1 MKTPSVFRSLL
12 RILLNELL
20 KRRSIM
26 TNFTEFAL
34 IEINVPI
41 SLVRYSKTIYK
52 KYHFTE
58 NPLHFDA
65 FLSTDALMHQPSA
78 KLAIA
83 TVENNLDETD
93 TETFYGRLLRENTS
107 SNTMTVHLFSAFTHP
122 LKQIYQENYAIE
134 SINLSDSLGNR
145 AIQVN
150 RNICHEITM
159 DELLKQYYSRNYVH
173 KTPNNF
179 TVAKNLQKFINDY
192 QQEIHIAYRLG
203 LFTKN
208 LKESVHNNFEF
219 ETDSTSSELLSSN
232 AITTNPDKNLTL
244 EDFLQNKPD
253 SMSVEEFLDDLLKDT
268 DYDQTSITDYLD
280 IINDPNINDYL
291 TIKMTNKE
299 TNDSISFTI
308 FVTEPYN
315 SDLDEINSKEI
326 ADEIIA
332 WLAKVLDGIISNLT

>member
-1 MKTPSVFRSLL
+1 
-12 RILLNELL
+12 
-20 KRRSIM
+20 M

-34 IEINVPI
+34 IEINVPV
-41 SLVRYSKTIYK
+41 SLVRYSETIYK

-83 TVENNLDETD
+83 AVENNLDETD

-107 SNTMTVHLFSAFTHP
+107 SNTVTVHLFSTFTHP

-150 RNICHEITM
+150 RDICHEITA
-159 DELLKQYYSRNYVH
+159 DELLARYSSKNYVH
-173 KTPNNF
+173 ETPNNF
-179 TVAKNLQKFINDY
+179 TVAKNLQEFINDY
-192 QQEIHIAYRLG
+192 QKEIHIAYRLG

-219 ETDSTSSELLSSN
+219 ETDSAPSELLSSN

-244 EDFLQNKPD
+244 EDFLRNKPD
-253 SMSVEEFLDDLLKDT
+253 SMSVEEFLEDLLEDT
-268 DYDQTSITDYLD
+268 DYGMAINDYLD
-280 IINDPNINDYL
+280 LINDPSINDYL
-291 TIKMTNKE
+291 TITMTNKE
-299 TNDSISFTI
+299 TNDRISFTI

-315 SDLDEINSKEI
+315 SDLDEITSEEI
-326 ADEIIA
+326 ADEAIA
-332 WLAKVLDGIISNLT
+332 WLANVIGDVVSNEIANVPADIIADWS

>member
-1 MKTPSVFRSLL
+1 
-12 RILLNELL
+12 
-20 KRRSIM
+20 M
-26 TNFTEFAL
+26 TYINEFAL
-34 IEINVPI
+34 IEINVPV
-41 SLVRYSKTIYK
+41 SLVRYSETIYK
-52 KYHFTE
+52 KYYFTE

-65 FLSTDALMHQPSA
+65 FLSTDALMHQPST

-83 TVENNLDETD
+83 SLENNLDETD
-93 TETFYGRLLRENTS
+93 TETFYERLLREDTS
-107 SNTMTVHLFSAFTHP
+107 SNIATVHLFSALTHP
-122 LKQIYQENYAIE
+122 LKQIYQENYAVE

-159 DELLKQYYSRNYVH
+159 DELLTRYSSRNYVH

-232 AITTNPDKNLTL
+232 TITTNPDKNLTL
-244 EDFLQNKPD
+244 ENFLQNKPD

-308 FVTEPYN
+308 FVTDPYN
-315 SDLDEINSKEI
+315 SDLDEIDSEEI
-326 ADEIIA
+326 AEEIIA

>member
-1 MKTPSVFRSLL
+1 
-12 RILLNELL
+12 
-20 KRRSIM
+20 M
-26 TNFTEFAL
+26 TNFTEFSL
-34 IEINVPI
+34 IEINVPV
-41 SLVRYSKTIYK
+41 SLVRYSETIYK

-58 NPLHFDA
+58 QPLHFDA

-83 TVENNLDETD
+83 AVENNFNETD

-107 SNTMTVHLFSAFTHP
+107 SNTVTVHLFSAFTHP
-122 LKQIYQENYAIE
+122 LKQIHQENYAVE

-150 RNICHEITM
+150 RDICHEITM
-159 DELLKQYYSRNYVH
+159 DELLARYSSKNYVR

-179 TVAKNLQKFINDY
+179 TVAKNLQEFINDY
-192 QQEIHIAYRLG
+192 QKEIHIAYRLG

-219 ETDSTSSELLSSN
+219 ETDSAPSELLSSN

-244 EDFLQNKPD
+244 DDFLRNKPD
-253 SMSVEEFLDDLLKDT
+253 SMSVEEFLDELLEDT
-268 DYDQTSITDYLD
+268 DYGTAIHDYLD
-280 IINDPNINDYL
+280 LINDPSINDYL

-299 TNDSISFTI
+299 TNDSVSFTI

-315 SDLDEINSKEI
+315 SDLDEITSEEI
-326 ADEIIA
+326 ADEAIA
-332 WLAKVLDGIISNLT
+332 WLSNVINDVFNYEIANLLADIIADII

>member
-1 MKTPSVFRSLL
+1 
-12 RILLNELL
+12 
-20 KRRSIM
+20 M

-34 IEINVPI
+34 IEINVPV
-41 SLVRYSKTIYK
+41 SLVRYSETIYK

-83 TVENNLDETD
+83 AVENNFSETD

-107 SNTMTVHLFSAFTHP
+107 SNTVTVHLFSTFTHP
-122 LKQIYQENYAIE
+122 LKQIHQENYAIE

-150 RNICHEITM
+150 RDICHEITA
-159 DELLKQYYSRNYVH
+159 DELLARYSSKNYVRE
-173 KTPNNF
+173 TPNNF
-179 TVAKNLQKFINDY
+179 TVAKNLQEFVNDY
-192 QQEIHIAYRLG
+192 QKEIHIAYRLG

-219 ETDSTSSELLSSN
+219 ETDSAPSELLSSN

-244 EDFLQNKPD
+244 DDFLRNKPD
-253 SMSVEEFLDDLLKDT
+253 SMSVEEFLEDLLEDT
-268 DYDQTSITDYLD
+268 DYGMAINDYLD
-280 IINDPNINDYL
+280 RINDPCINDYL

-299 TNDSISFTI
+299 TNDSVSFTI

-315 SDLDEINSKEI
+315 SDLDEITSEEI
-326 ADEIIA
+326 AEEIIA
-332 WLAKVLDGIISNLT
+332 WIANVINDVVKNEIANVLANVIANMD

>member
-1 MKTPSVFRSLL
+1 
-12 RILLNELL
+12 
-20 KRRSIM
+20 M
-26 TNFTEFAL
+26 TNFTEFSL
-34 IEINVPI
+34 IEINVPV
-41 SLVRYSKTIYK
+41 SLVRYSETIYK
-52 KYHFTE
+52 KYYFTE

-83 TVENNLDETD
+83 AVENNLDETD

-107 SNTMTVHLFSAFTHP
+107 SNTVTVHLFSTFTHP
-122 LKQIYQENYAIE
+122 LKQIYQENYAVE

-150 RNICHEITM
+150 RDICHEITM
-159 DELLKQYYSRNYVH
+159 DELLARYSSKNYVR
-173 KTPNNF
+173 KTPINF
-179 TVAKNLQKFINDY
+179 TVAKNLQEFINDY
-192 QQEIHIAYRLG
+192 QKEIHIAYRLG

-219 ETDSTSSELLSSN
+219 ETDSAPSELLSSN

-244 EDFLQNKPD
+244 EDFLRNKPD
-253 SMSVEEFLDDLLKDT
+253 SMSVEEFLDELLEDT
-268 DYDQTSITDYLD
+268 DYDRASIANYLD
-280 IINDPNINDYL
+280 LINDPSINDYL

-299 TNDSISFTI
+299 TNDSVSFTI

-315 SDLDEINSKEI
+315 SDLDEITSEEI
-326 ADEIIA
+326 ADETIA
-332 WLAKVLDGIISNLT
+332 WLANVIGDVVSNEIANVLADIIANMD

>member
-1 MKTPSVFRSLL
+1 
-12 RILLNELL
+12 
-20 KRRSIM
+20 M
-26 TNFTEFAL
+26 TNFTEFSL
-34 IEINVPI
+34 IEINVPV
-41 SLVRYSKTIYK
+41 SLVRYSETIYK

-83 TVENNLDETD
+83 AVENNFSETD

-107 SNTMTVHLFSAFTHP
+107 SNTVTVHLFSTFTHP
-122 LKQIYQENYAIE
+122 LKQIYQENYAVE

-150 RNICHEITM
+150 RDICHEITM
-159 DELLKQYYSRNYVH
+159 DELLARYSSKNYVR

-179 TVAKNLQKFINDY
+179 TVAKNLQEFINDY
-192 QQEIHIAYRLG
+192 QKEIHIAYRLG

-219 ETDSTSSELLSSN
+219 ETDSAPSELLSSN
-232 AITTNPDKNLTL
+232 AITTNTDKNLTL
-244 EDFLQNKPD
+244 EDFLRNKPD
-253 SMSVEEFLDDLLKDT
+253 SMSVEEFLEDLLEDT
-268 DYDQTSITDYLD
+268 DYRTSINDYLD
-280 IINDPNINDYL
+280 LINDPSINDYL

-315 SDLDEINSKEI
+315 SDLDEITSEEI
-326 ADEIIA
+326 ADEAIA
-332 WLAKVLDGIISNLT
+332 WIAKVINDIFLNEIANVLADAIANMD

>member
-1 MKTPSVFRSLL
+1 
-12 RILLNELL
+12 
-20 KRRSIM
+20 M
-26 TNFTEFAL
+26 TNFTEFSL
-34 IEINVPI
+34 IEINVPV
-41 SLVRYSKTIYK
+41 SLVRYSETIYK

-83 TVENNLDETD
+83 AVENNLDETD

-107 SNTMTVHLFSAFTHP
+107 SNTVTVHLFSAFTHP
-122 LKQIYQENYAIE
+122 LKQIYQENYAVE

-150 RNICHEITM
+150 RDICHEITM
-159 DELLKQYYSRNYVH
+159 DELLALYSSKNYVR

-179 TVAKNLQKFINDY
+179 TVAKNLQEFINDY
-192 QQEIHIAYRLG
+192 QKEIHIAYRLG

-219 ETDSTSSELLSSN
+219 ETDSAPSELLSSN

-244 EDFLQNKPD
+244 EDFLRNKPD
-253 SMSVEEFLDDLLKDT
+253 SMSVEEFLEDLLEDT
-268 DYDQTSITDYLD
+268 DYRTSINDYLD
-280 IINDPNINDYL
+280 LINDPSINDYL

-315 SDLDEINSKEI
+315 SDLDEITSEEI
-326 ADEIIA
+326 ADEAIA
-332 WLAKVLDGIISNLT
+332 WIAKVINDIFLNEIANVLADAIANMD

>member
-1 MKTPSVFRSLL
+1 
-12 RILLNELL
+12 
-20 KRRSIM
+20 M

-34 IEINVPI
+34 IEINVPV
-41 SLVRYSKTIYK
+41 SLVRYSETIYK
-52 KYHFTE
+52 KYHFAE

-78 KLAIA
+78 KLAIVA
-83 TVENNLDETD
+83 VENNLDETD
-93 TETFYGRLLRENTS
+93 TETFYGRLLREDTS
-107 SNTMTVHLFSAFTHP
+107 SNTVTVHLFSAFTHP
-122 LKQIYQENYAIE
+122 LKQIYQENYAVE

-150 RNICHEITM
+150 KNICQEITM
-159 DELLKQYYSRNYVH
+159 DELLAQYSSKNYVR

-179 TVAKNLQKFINDY
+179 TVAKNLQEFINDY
-192 QQEIHIAYRLG
+192 QKEIHIVYRLG

-219 ETDSTSSELLSSN
+219 ETDSTPSELLSSN

-244 EDFLQNKPD
+244 EDFLRNKPD
-253 SMSVEEFLDDLLKDT
+253 SMSVEEFLDELLEDT
-268 DYDQTSITDYLD
+268 DYDRASIANYLD
-280 IINDPNINDYL
+280 LINDPSINDYL

-299 TNDSISFTI
+299 TNDSVSFTI

-315 SDLDEINSKEI
+315 SDLDEITSEEI

-332 WLAKVLDGIISNLT
+332 WLAKVISDVVAKEIANVLINILADMI

>member
-1 MKTPSVFRSLL
+1 
-12 RILLNELL
+12 
-20 KRRSIM
+20 M

-34 IEINVPI
+34 IEINVPV
-41 SLVRYSKTIYK
+41 SLVRYSETIYK

-83 TVENNLDETD
+83 SLENNLNETE

-107 SNTMTVHLFSAFTHP
+107 SNTVTVHLFSTFTHP
-122 LKQIYQENYAIE
+122 LKQIYQENYAVE

-159 DELLKQYYSRNYVH
+159 DELLARYSSKNYVR
-173 KTPNNF
+173 KIPNNF
-179 TVAKNLQKFINDY
+179 TVAKNLQKFIAEY
-192 QQEIHIAYRLG
+192 QKEIHIAYRLG

-219 ETDSTSSELLSSN
+219 EVDNAPSELLSSN
-232 AITTNPDKNLTL
+232 AITIYPYKNLTL
-244 EDFLQNKPD
+244 DDFLQNKPD
-253 SMSVEEFLDDLLKDT
+253 SMSVEKFLDDLLEDT
-268 DYDQTSITDYLD
+268 DAGMSIDDYLD
-280 IINDPNINDYL
+280 RINDPSINDYL
-291 TIKMTNKE
+291 TITMTNKE
-299 TNDSISFTI
+299 TNDNISFTI

-315 SDLDEINSKEI
+315 SDLDEINSEEI
-326 ADEIIA
+326 ADEAIA
-332 WLAKVLDGIISNLT
+332 WLANVIRDVVKNEIANVLADVIAEWS

>member
-1 MKTPSVFRSLL
+1 
-12 RILLNELL
+12 
-20 KRRSIM
+20 M
-26 TNFTEFAL
+26 TYINEFAL
-34 IEINVPI
+34 IEINVPV
-41 SLVRYSKTIYK
+41 SLVRYSETIYK
-52 KYHFTE
+52 KYYFTE

-83 TVENNLDETD
+83 SLENNLDETD

-107 SNTMTVHLFSAFTHP
+107 SNTVTVHLFSAFTHP
-122 LKQIYQENYAIE
+122 LKQIHQENYAVE

-145 AIQVN
+145 AIQIN
-150 RNICHEITM
+150 RDICHEITM
-159 DELLKQYYSRNYVH
+159 DELLARYSSKNYVRE
-173 KTPNNF
+173 TPNNF
-179 TVAKNLQKFINDY
+179 TVAKNLQEFINDY
-192 QQEIHIAYRLG
+192 QKEIHIAYRLG

-219 ETDSTSSELLSSN
+219 ETDSALSELLSSN

-244 EDFLQNKPD
+244 EDFLRNKPD
-253 SMSVEEFLDDLLKDT
+253 SMSVEEFLDELLEDT
-268 DYDQTSITDYLD
+268 DYDRASIANYLD
-280 IINDPNINDYL
+280 LINDPSINDYL

-299 TNDSISFTI
+299 TNDSVSFTI

-326 ADEIIA
+326 ADEAIA
-332 WLAKVLDGIISNLT
+332 WLAKVIGDVVSNEIANVLADVIANMD

>member
-1 MKTPSVFRSLL
+1 
-12 RILLNELL
+12 
-20 KRRSIM
+20 M
-26 TNFTEFAL
+26 TNFTEFSL
-34 IEINVPI
+34 IEINVPV
-41 SLVRYSKTIYK
+41 SLVRYSETIYK

-83 TVENNLDETD
+83 SLENNLNETD
-93 TETFYGRLLRENTS
+93 IETFYGRLLRENTS
-107 SNTMTVHLFSAFTHP
+107 SNTVTAHLFSAFTHP
-122 LKQIYQENYAIE
+122 LKQIHQENYAVE

-145 AIQVN
+145 AIQIN
-150 RNICHEITM
+150 RDICHEITM
-159 DELLKQYYSRNYVH
+159 DELLARYSSKNYVRE
-173 KTPNNF
+173 TPNNF
-179 TVAKNLQKFINDY
+179 TVAKNLQEFINDY
-192 QQEIHIAYRLG
+192 QKEIHIAYRLG

-219 ETDSTSSELLSSN
+219 ETDSALSELLSSN

-244 EDFLQNKPD
+244 EDFLRNKPD
-253 SMSVEEFLDDLLKDT
+253 SMSVEEFLDELLEDT
-268 DYDQTSITDYLD
+268 DYDRASIANYLD
-280 IINDPNINDYL
+280 LINDPSINDYL

-326 ADEIIA
+326 ADEAIA
-332 WLAKVLDGIISNLT
+332 WLANVINNIFLNEIANLLADVIANMD

>member
-1 MKTPSVFRSLL
+1 
-12 RILLNELL
+12 
-20 KRRSIM
+20 M

-34 IEINVPI
+34 IEINVPV
-41 SLVRYSKTIYK
+41 SLVRYSETIYK

-83 TVENNLDETD
+83 AVENNFSETD

-107 SNTMTVHLFSAFTHP
+107 SNTVTVHLFSTFTHP
-122 LKQIYQENYAIE
+122 LKQIYQENYAVE

-150 RNICHEITM
+150 RDICHEITM
-159 DELLKQYYSRNYVH
+159 DELLARYSSKNYVR
-173 KTPNNF
+173 KIPNNF
-179 TVAKNLQKFINDY
+179 TVAKNLQEFINDY
-192 QQEIHIAYRLG
+192 QKEIHIAYRLG

-208 LKESVHNNFEF
+208 LKKSIHNNFEF
-219 ETDSTSSELLSSN
+219 ETDSAPSELLSSN

-244 EDFLQNKPD
+244 EDFLRNKPD
-253 SMSVEEFLDDLLKDT
+253 SMSVEEFLEDLLEDT
-268 DYDQTSITDYLD
+268 DYGMAINDYLD
-280 IINDPNINDYL
+280 LINDPCINDYL
-291 TIKMTNKE
+291 TITMTNKE

-315 SDLDEINSKEI
+315 SDLNEITSEEI
-326 ADEIIA
+326 ADETIA
-332 WLAKVLDGIISNLT
+332 WLSNVINDVVNYEIANLLIDIIANMD

>member
-1 MKTPSVFRSLL
+1 
-12 RILLNELL
+12 
-20 KRRSIM
+20 M
-26 TNFTEFAL
+26 TNFTEFSL
-34 IEINVPI
+34 IEINVPV
-41 SLVRYSKTIYK
+41 SLVRYSETIYK

-65 FLSTDALMHQPSA
+65 FLSTDALMHQPST

-83 TVENNLDETD
+83 AVENNLNETD

-107 SNTMTVHLFSAFTHP
+107 SNTVTVHLFSTFTHP

-150 RNICHEITM
+150 RDICHEITM
-159 DELLKQYYSRNYVH
+159 DELLARYSSKNYVH

-179 TVAKNLQKFINDY
+179 TVAKNLQEFINDY
-192 QQEIHIAYRLG
+192 QKEIHIAYRLG

-219 ETDSTSSELLSSN
+219 ETDNASSELLSSN

-244 EDFLQNKPD
+244 EDFLRNKPD
-253 SMSVEEFLDDLLKDT
+253 SMSVEEFLDDLLEDT
-268 DYDQTSITDYLD
+268 DYGTAIHDYLD
-280 IINDPNINDYL
+280 LINDPCINDYL

-299 TNDSISFTI
+299 TNDSVSFTI

-315 SDLDEINSKEI
+315 SDLDEITSEEI
-326 ADEIIA
+326 TDETIA
-332 WLAKVLDGIISNLT
+332 WLANVIGDVVKNEIANLLADIIANMD

>member
-1 MKTPSVFRSLL
+1 
-12 RILLNELL
+12 
-20 KRRSIM
+20 M

-34 IEINVPI
+34 IEINVPV
-41 SLVRYSKTIYK
+41 SLVRYSETIYK
-52 KYHFTE
+52 KYHFAE

-65 FLSTDALMHQPSA
+65 FLSTDALMHQPST

-83 TVENNLDETD
+83 AVENNLNETD
-93 TETFYGRLLRENTS
+93 TETFYGRLLREDTS
-107 SNTMTVHLFSAFTHP
+107 SNTVTVHLFSAFTHP
-122 LKQIYQENYAIE
+122 LKQIYQENYAVE

-150 RNICHEITM
+150 KNICQEITM
-159 DELLKQYYSRNYVH
+159 DELLAQYSSKNYVR

-179 TVAKNLQKFINDY
+179 TVAKNLQEFINDY
-192 QQEIHIAYRLG
+192 QKEIHIAYRLG

-219 ETDSTSSELLSSN
+219 ETDSTPSELLSSN

-244 EDFLQNKPD
+244 EDFLRNKPD
-253 SMSVEEFLDDLLKDT
+253 SMSVEEFLEDLLEDT
-268 DYDQTSITDYLD
+268 DYGMAINDYLD
-280 IINDPNINDYL
+280 LINNPSINDYL

-299 TNDSISFTI
+299 TNDSVSFTI

-315 SDLDEINSKEI
+315 SDLDEITSEEI
-326 ADEIIA
+326 ADEAIT
-332 WLAKVLDGIISNLT
+332 WLAKVISDVVAKEIANVLIDILADII

>member
-1 MKTPSVFRSLL
+1 
-12 RILLNELL
+12 
-20 KRRSIM
+20 M
-26 TNFTEFAL
+26 TNFTEFSL
-34 IEINVPI
+34 IEINVPV
-41 SLVRYSKTIYK
+41 SLVRYSETIYK
-52 KYHFTE
+52 KYYFTE

-83 TVENNLDETD
+83 AVENNLDETD

-107 SNTMTVHLFSAFTHP
+107 SNTVTVHLFSTFTHP
-122 LKQIYQENYAIE
+122 LKQIYQENYAVE

-150 RNICHEITM
+150 RDICHEITM
-159 DELLKQYYSRNYVH
+159 DELLARYSSKNYVR

-179 TVAKNLQKFINDY
+179 TVAKNLQEFINDY
-192 QQEIHIAYRLG
+192 QKEIHIAYRLG

-219 ETDSTSSELLSSN
+219 ETDSAPSELLSSN
-232 AITTNPDKNLTL
+232 AITIYPDKNLTL
-244 EDFLQNKPD
+244 DDFLRNKPD
-253 SMSVEEFLDDLLKDT
+253 SMSVEEFLDELLEDT
-268 DYDQTSITDYLD
+268 DYDRASIANYLD
-280 IINDPNINDYL
+280 LINDPNINDYL

-299 TNDSISFTI
+299 TNDSVSFTI

-326 ADEIIA
+326 AEEIIK
-332 WLAKVLDGIISNLT
+332 WLANVINNIFLNEIANLLADVIANMD

>member
-1 MKTPSVFRSLL
+1 
-12 RILLNELL
+12 
-20 KRRSIM
+20 M

-34 IEINVPI
+34 IEINVPV
-41 SLVRYSKTIYK
+41 SLVRYSETIYK

-83 TVENNLDETD
+83 SLENNLDETD
-93 TETFYGRLLRENTS
+93 TETFYGRLLREDTS
-107 SNTMTVHLFSAFTHP
+107 SNILTVHLFSAFTHP
-122 LKQIYQENYAIE
+122 LKQIYQENYAVE

-150 RNICHEITM
+150 KNICQEITM
-159 DELLKQYYSRNYVH
+159 DELLARYSSKNYVRE
-173 KTPNNF
+173 TPNNF
-179 TVAKNLQKFINDY
+179 TVAKNLQEFINDY
-192 QQEIHIAYRLG
+192 QKEIHIAYRLG

-208 LKESVHNNFEF
+208 LKESVQNNFEF
-219 ETDSTSSELLSSN
+219 ETDSAPSELLSSN

-244 EDFLQNKPD
+244 EDFLRNKPD
-253 SMSVEEFLDDLLKDT
+253 SMSVEEFLEDLLEDT
-268 DYDQTSITDYLD
+268 DYGMAINDYLD
-280 IINDPNINDYL
+280 RINDPCINDYL

-299 TNDSISFTI
+299 TNDSVSFTI

-326 ADEIIA
+326 ADEAIA
-332 WLAKVLDGIISNLT
+332 WLANVIRDVVKNEIATVLADVIANMD

>member
-1 MKTPSVFRSLL
+1 
-12 RILLNELL
+12 
-20 KRRSIM
+20 M
-26 TNFTEFAL
+26 TNFTEFSL
-34 IEINVPI
+34 IEINVPV
-41 SLVRYSKTIYK
+41 SLVRYSETIYK

-58 NPLHFDA
+58 QPLHFDA

-83 TVENNLDETD
+83 AVENNFSETD
-93 TETFYGRLLRENTS
+93 TETFYGRLLREDTS
-107 SNTMTVHLFSAFTHP
+107 SNILTVHLFSSLTHP
-122 LKQIYQENYAIE
+122 LKQIHQENYAVE

-150 RNICHEITM
+150 RNICHEITA
-159 DELLKQYYSRNYVH
+159 DELLARYSSKNYVR

-179 TVAKNLQKFINDY
+179 TVAKNLQEFIDDY
-192 QQEIHIAYRLG
+192 QKEIHIAYRLG

-219 ETDSTSSELLSSN
+219 ETDSAPSELLSSN

-244 EDFLQNKPD
+244 DDFLRNKPD
-253 SMSVEEFLDDLLKDT
+253 SISVEKFLEDLLEDT
-268 DYDQTSITDYLD
+268 DYDKASIANYLD
-280 IINDPNINDYL
+280 LINDPSINDYL

-299 TNDSISFTI
+299 TNDSVSFTI

-315 SDLDEINSKEI
+315 SDLDEITSEEI
-326 ADEIIA
+326 TDEAIA
-332 WLAKVLDGIISNLT
+332 WLANVIGDVVSNEIANVLADIIANMD